1 MQSWQPNFLQS
12 KLLILM
18 LLFEFK
24 QIWRTYKDFHIR
36 AVGNQVLLFN
46 FELDTDADRVLL
58 SEPWSFD
65 RYLILFTRHIE
76 GESNSSSLPGTIN
89 LWVQFHNLPF
99 STFDSGGSGKH
110 RCNSWDFGR
119 DGNFTLPCLTRPSP
133 LRPM

>member
-12 KLLILM
+12 EFLILT

-46 FELDTDADRVLL
+46 FELDTDTDHVLL

-65 RYLILFTRHIE
+65 RYLILFTRHVE
-76 GESNSSSLPGTIN
+76 GESDSSSLPGTVN
-89 LWVQFHNLPF
+89 FWVQIHNLPF
-99 STFDSGGSGKH
+99 RLLIVEVVENIGATLGTLVGMAI
-110 RCNSWDFGR
+110 
-119 DGNFTLPCLTRPSP
+119 LPCPA
-133 LRPM
+133 

>member
-1 MQSWQPNFLQS
+1 
-12 KLLILM
+12 M

-99 STFDSGGSGKH
+99 RLLIVEVAENIGATLGTLVGMAI
-110 RCNSWDFGR
+110 
-119 DGNFTLPCLTRPSP
+119 LPCLA
-133 LRPM
+133 